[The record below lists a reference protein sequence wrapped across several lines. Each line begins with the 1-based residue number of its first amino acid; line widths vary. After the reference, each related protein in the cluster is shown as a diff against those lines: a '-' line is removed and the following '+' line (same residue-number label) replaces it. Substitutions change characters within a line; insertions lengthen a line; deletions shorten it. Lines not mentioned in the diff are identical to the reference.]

1 MASLPLTR
9 DLIADPANYR
19 LALMI
24 ASDAIDVVVRRVAGE
39 EEPITAHIALQQG
52 VDLSS
57 AVEEAIY
64 ANPLLPAQLFNRVDI
79 ILRPERFQ
87 LLDAATAADGD
98 AIEALAQLIHN
109 DAAAP
114 TPIICSINA
123 DYALVALI
131 PPQLARF
138 IRRTFDRANIL
149 SHLSP
154 LASYFGRQSRQGNCE
169 KLYAV
174 IHGANL
180 DLLAFTPAGLVA
192 ANSYRC
198 PDLNDAAYFILA
210 LAKSLNFNL
219 ESDHIIVAGDSPL
232 RASLLAV
239 LRKFVANALPAIV
252 PADASAVNAPLH
264 LQILPLC
271 E

>member
-9 DLIADPANYR
+9 DLIDDLANYR

-24 ASDAIDVVVRRVAGE
+24 APDAIDVVVRRVAGE
-39 EEPITAHIALQQG
+39 AEPITAHIALQQG
-52 VDLSS
+52 VDYAS
-57 AVEEAIY
+57 AVEEAVY

-87 LLDAATAADGD
+87 LLDATTAADSD
-98 AIEALAQLIHN
+98 AVDALVQLIHD

-114 TPIICSINA
+114 APIVCPVNA
-123 DYALVALI
+123 DYAMLALI
-131 PPQLARF
+131 PQPLARF
-138 IRRTFDRANIL
+138 IRRTFDQARLL
-149 SHLSP
+149 SHLWP
-154 LASYFGRQSRQGNCE
+154 LACYFGRQSRQGNCD

-174 IHGANL
+174 IHGSNL
-180 DLLAFTPAGLVA
+180 DVLAFTSAGLVA

-198 PDLNDAAYFILA
+198 PDINDAAYYIFA

-219 ESDHIIVAGDSPL
+219 EADHIIVAGDSPL

-239 LRKFVANALPAIV
+239 LRRFAANALPAIV
-252 PADASAVNAPLH
+252 PADTSAVNAPLH

>member
-9 DLIADPANYR
+9 DLIDDPANYR

-24 ASDAIDVVVRRVAGE
+24 APDAIDVVLRRVVGE
-39 EEPITAHIALQQG
+39 AEPITAHIALQQG
-52 VDLSS
+52 VDYAS
-57 AVEEAIY
+57 AVEEAVY

-87 LLDAATAADGD
+87 ILDAATAADAEAVE
-98 AIEALAQLIHN
+98 AIVQLIHD
-109 DAAAP
+109 DATPPAP
-114 TPIICSINA
+114 VVCAVNA
-123 DYALVALI
+123 DFSVVALL
-131 PPQLARF
+131 PTQVARF
-138 IRRTFDRANIL
+138 LRRTFDQARLL
-149 SHLSP
+149 SHLWP
-154 LASYFGRQSRQGNCE
+154 LASYFGRQSRQGNCD

-180 DLLAFTPAGLVA
+180 DVLAFTSAGLVA

-198 PDLNDAAYFILA
+198 PDINDAAYYVLA
-210 LAKSLNFNL
+210 LAKSLNLNL
-219 ESDHIIVAGDSPL
+219 ETDHIIVAGDSPL

-239 LRKFVANALPAIV
+239 LRRFAANALPAIV